1 METRTYTIKTR
12 SGLHCG
18 IGQGISDIDLPTAK
32 ESVSG
37 YPFIPGTSLKGVL
50 RDHLD
55 DQSDIFTTAFGQG
68 SSDRID
74 FAAALSFTDARL
86 ICLPV
91 KSYFGT
97 FAYLTSPYALNLLK
111 KILQENGMLNLPDL
125 PNFPVMAT
133 TDSYHASIPENSALR
148 ISENLTNKL
157 LLEDLD
163 LLVDDAG
170 SNLADS
176 WADVIAQLICG
187 NDDEGQRLFKA
198 HFAIADDNVLAF
210 LCETAL
216 PVATHTR
223 IGENGVVEVGALW
236 FEEFVP
242 PEAIFVGTIYSENSK
257 NKNNRNL
264 TATELIDFISNSSIN
279 CQIGGNATTGRGLI
293 SIIFN
298 Q

>member
-1 METRTYTIKTR
+1 METRTYTVKTR

-50 RDHLD
+50 RDHFD

-68 SSDRID
+68 SRDRID

-91 KSYFGT
+91 RAYFGT

-111 KILQENGMLNLPDL
+111 RILHENGMLNLPDL

-148 ISENLTNKL
+148 IGGDLTNKL

-163 LLVDDAG
+163 LLVDDAE

-176 WADVIAQLICG
+176 WSDVIAQLICG

-223 IGENGVVEVGALW
+223 IGENGVVDDGALW

-242 PEAIFVGTIYSENSK
+242 PEAIFVGTIYSENSR
-257 NKNNRNL
+257 NQHSRNL
-264 TATELIDFISNSSIN
+264 TATQLIDFVCNRSVN